1 MNNKTTVFGVDA
13 GGSKTRLLVKESS
26 LNNKDS
32 VFPSANPASVNNP
45 SASWDSL
52 FTAVANIGNS
62 NIFAWIGSA
71 SVYQGSLDS
80 EVDIIKR
87 SAMKAGLKG
96 SIILTNDVIP
106 LLLASPVDG
115 IGVIAAVG
123 TGTSFMGRDKDGTF
137 AVSSGYE
144 YLIADE
150 GGGFDLGLMGLKAAA
165 RAYDGRG
172 RETTLLTAAINRYGR
187 DIPDLGRWLAIM
199 DSPKQEIGRFA
210 FDVLQESKIGD
221 VIAND
226 IIRNGANAVI
236 DGISSILSRLP
247 SLTAS
252 NIVLSGGIVA
262 GSGNFSKVIEDDVRL
277 RWPNAKCLV
286 IRDASFAALELSEKY
301 ASSNSSVLGVLRSG
315 IPFAE
320 ISLG

>member
-1 MNNKTTVFGVDA
+1 MNNKTTIFGVDA
-13 GGSKTRLLVKESS
+13 GGSKTRLLVKDLS
-26 LNNKDS
+26 NKYF
-32 VFPSANPASVNNP
+32 VFPSANPASVDDP
-45 SASWDSL
+45 GASWDSL
-52 FTAVANIGNS
+52 FAAVANSGNS

-87 SAMKAGLKG
+87 SAIKARLKG

-115 IGVIAAVG
+115 IGVIASVG
-123 TGTSFMGRDKDGTF
+123 TGTSFMGRDKNGVL

-150 GGGFDLGLMGLKAAA
+150 GSGFDLGLMGLKAAA
-165 RAYDGRG
+165 RAYDGRA
-172 RETTLLTAAINRYGR
+172 RETTLLTAAVNRYGR
-187 DIPDLGRWLAIM
+187 DIPDLGRWLATM
-199 DSPKQEIGRFA
+199 GSPKQEVGRFA

-221 VIAND
+221 VIANE
-226 IIRNGANAVI
+226 IIRAGANAII
-236 DGISSILSRLP
+236 DGISSILVRLP

-252 NIVLSGGIVA
+252 SIVLSGGIVA
-262 GSGNFSKVIEDDVRL
+262 GSNNLLKMIEDDVRL
-277 RWPNAKCLV
+277 RWPNAKCFV
-286 IRDASFAALELSEKY
+286 IRDASVAALELSEKY
-301 ASSNSSVLGVLRSG
+301 AASNLSVLGALKSG

-320 ISLG
+320 IFLG